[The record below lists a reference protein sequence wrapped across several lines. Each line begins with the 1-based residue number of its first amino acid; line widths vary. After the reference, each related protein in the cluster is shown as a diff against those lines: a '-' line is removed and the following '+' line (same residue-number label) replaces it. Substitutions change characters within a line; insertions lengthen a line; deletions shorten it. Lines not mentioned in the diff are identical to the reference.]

1 MINILICD
9 DNIEQAELIRTYINS
24 YQNSN
29 HNKYNTYFSINCT
42 YSSKDALNYIETNH
56 VDIAFLDIEIDETTG
71 IELAKQ
77 LICKNNNILI
87 IFETSYDSYAY
98 LAYEINAFDYLLKP
112 ISMDKF
118 IKTFDKVL
126 KNIVENKFIKK
137 YMIPKLK
144 IKFKGEVSY
153 ISQRD
158 ILYIEKTGKKV
169 TIHTKDTFYEYTI
182 SLKDLEDLLD
192 KDLFLRCHS
201 GFIIWLLSVVQSPAQ
216 HSGLRIQHCCSCG
229 ISHSSGL
236 DSIPGLGTSIC
247 QGFGWGKKREKQTK
261 KPEIVRFLSGKTSW
275 DF

>member
-201 GFIIWLLSVVQSPAQ
+201 GFIINTNYITAYKKSTVYLANKLSVPVSK
-216 HSGLRIQHCCSCG
+216 SNSNKIMDVLE
-229 ISHSSGL
+229 
-236 DSIPGLGTSIC
+236 
-247 QGFGWGKKREKQTK
+247 KKLWENELWLT
-261 KPEIVRFLSGKTSW
+261 L
-275 DF
+275 